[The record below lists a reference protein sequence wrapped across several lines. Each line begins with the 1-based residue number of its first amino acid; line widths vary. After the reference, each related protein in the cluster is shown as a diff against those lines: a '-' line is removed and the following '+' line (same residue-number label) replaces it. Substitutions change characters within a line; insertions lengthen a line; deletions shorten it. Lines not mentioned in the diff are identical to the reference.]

1 MTKFKVD
8 INKGLYE
15 QTWWNLLKPE
25 VKLKAIKHWKDTDK
39 IVDEKI
45 SKGEV
50 HIDPTIGKVEFDPT
64 EPPVMI
70 VDIPTTDL
78 IKFTNSNKPIPIDK
92 ENKT

>member
-45 SKGEV
+45 SKGEDLFERNIKYKV
-50 HIDPTIGKVEFDPT
+50 IDINENFPKYI
-64 EPPVMI
+64 
-70 VDIPTTDL
+70 TDNL
-78 IKFTNSNKPIPIDK
+78 DKFKNWIA
-92 ENKT
+92 

>member
-50 HIDPTIGKVEFDPT
+50 HIDSTISPRNL
-64 EPPVMI
+64 I

>member
-50 HIDPTIGKVEFDPT
+50 HIDPTISLRNL
-64 EPPVMI
+64 I
-70 VDIPTTDL
+70 ADIPTTDL

>member
-8 INKGLYE
+8 INKSLYE
-15 QTWWNLLKPE
+15 QAWWNLLKPE

-50 HIDPTIGKVEFDPT
+50 HIDPTISPRNL
-64 EPPVMI
+64 I
-70 VDIPTTDL
+70 ADIPTADL